1 MRPSFQ
7 ENPIIKVR
15 TMVKPIQP
23 SNDQAV
29 NQDPT
34 STSRSYLVPKIKNI
48 HQGQHHPTI
57 QASVH
62 SHQDRSEH
70 QDVIRRALQDMSGT
84 LFLKILL
91 YLQVQDALSRT
102 DALSRKPIRLSH
114 SVSQDPQG
122 LLPASR
128 RSLKKNHPSVS
139 SFTKNQKCGPW
150 GTMEC
155 SRGLFFILSGTS
167 TTYKVRRAQPLES
180 DLFRPSHSEIGLRVL
195 ELPAMVNLVHF
206 NWHMHQPTGFTF

>member
-7 ENPIIKVR
+7 ENPFIKA

-91 YLQVQDALSRT
+91 FFQVQDALSRT

-114 SVSQDPQG
+114 SISQDPQG

-139 SFTKNQKCGPW
+139 SFTKNQKCRALGYY
-150 GTMEC
+150 GVLQ
-155 SRGLFFILSGTS
+155 GVVLHI
-167 TTYKVRRAQPLES
+167 VRDEYHL
-180 DLFRPSHSEIGLRVL
+180 
-195 ELPAMVNLVHF
+195 
-206 NWHMHQPTGFTF
+206 